1 MLLSLLLQVVDTRKI
16 RVLGGWESYLDE
28 NRQMSLVVNQTK
40 RLEFDVS
47 GAGPGEKNSPSPLP

>member
-1 MLLSLLLQVVDTRKI
+1 MLLLFLLQVVDTRKI
-16 RVLGGWESYLDE
+16 RVLGGWESHLDE